1 MKFLVLFLA
10 IFLLSSPFSA
20 MELKSNEGKDYG
32 RII

>member
-10 IFLLSSPFSA
+10 ICLLSSPLSA
-20 MELKSNEGKDYG
+20 MELKSNEEKDYG